1 MVSNG
6 VDAYGSLNRHTF
18 ISKDNTHEYMSR
30 PLVASH
36 MVYRDLS
43 SNNILLTKVYVT
55 KITDLE
61 VAEVSFHSQGKPL
74 TQAPDTQVFMPPYV
88 NQNIVHHCE
97 YLFTEMYL
105 PTFS

>member
-1 MVSNG
+1 MELMPN
-6 VDAYGSLNRHTF
+6 GSLNRHTF
-18 ISKDNTHEYMSR
+18 ISKDNTHRYMSR

-43 SNNILLTKVYVT
+43 SNNIRLTKVYVT

-74 TQAPDTQVFMPPYV
+74 VPRYSSVHAPIRFD
-88 NQNIVHHCE
+88 
-97 YLFTEMYL
+97 
-105 PTFS
+105 

>member
-1 MVSNG
+1 MSYHAWLVMELMPNG
-6 VDAYGSLNRHTF
+6 CLNRHTF
-18 ISKDNTHEYMSR
+18 INTHEYMSR

-43 SNNILLTKVYVT
+43 SSNNVLLTKVYMT

-74 TQAPDTQVFMPPYV
+74 TQAPDTQVFMPP
-88 NQNIVHHCE
+88 IS
-97 YLFTEMYL
+97 FD
-105 PTFS
+105 